1 MSGTSVLR
9 TPLVALGAGDV
20 LRLLL
25 GGLKKVEKWN
35 QWLQARLKCHSRAG
49 QSESAGKPEEAS
61 SQSILLPPSLPLG
74 SSRQTLIVFWLTEEK
89 SSLLNDEVC
98 LGKQDEGWI

>member
-1 MSGTSVLR
+1 M
-9 TPLVALGAGDV
+9 ALGAGDM

-35 QWLQARLKCHSRAG
+35 QWLQARLKCRSGAG

-61 SQSILLPPSLPLG
+61 SPSFLLPPSLPLG
-74 SSRQTLIVFWLTEEK
+74 SSRQTLIVFWLTKEK
-89 SSLLNDEVC
+89 SSLLIDGVS
-98 LGKQDEGWI
+98 LGKQDEGRI